1 MPLTLRAAA
10 SPHTAR
16 GILLMLVAVLF
27 FTTMDAVA
35 KGLVGGY
42 PVFQVIFFRFA
53 GQIVLVLLI
62 LRGATGPALRT
73 RFGRL
78 HLVRAVLQFATVTLF
93 FASLTY
99 IGLAEAQA
107 LTDINPVLITLGA
120 ALFLGERLGRDR
132 LLGVGLAMVGA
143 MIVIRPGSGV
153 LTLAALL
160 PIGAAICYAGSA
172 VITRRVGPFET
183 PWTSML
189 YTAGFGMLA
198 SGVTLPFLWVDIPPA
213 DLWRFAALGVLGTV
227 AQLCIIRSFSVAEAA
242 AVAPFAYAGILFAIG
257 WGIVLYGDYPDP
269 ATLLGAL
276 VIVSAGLYVWQRET
290 RAAGIGAVRRTRQ
303 NE

>member
-1 MPLTLRAAA
+1 M
-10 SPHTAR
+10 
-16 GILLMLVAVLF
+16 
-27 FTTMDAVA
+27 
-35 KGLVGGY
+35 
-42 PVFQVIFFRFA
+42 FQVVFFRFA

-73 RFGRL
+73 RFAGL
-78 HLVRAVLQFATVTLF
+78 HLARAVLQFATVALF

-132 LLGVGLAMVGA
+132 LFGVVLAMIGA

-153 LTLAALL
+153 LTLPALL
-160 PIGAAICYAGSA
+160 PIAAAVCYAGSA
-172 VITRRVGPFET
+172 LITRRVGPFET

-189 YTAGFGMLA
+189 YTAGFGTLA
-198 SGVTLPFLWVDIPPA
+198 SGVTLPVLWVDIDPA

-227 AQLCIIRSFSVAEAA
+227 AQLCIIRSFSLAEAA

-269 ATLLGAL
+269 ATILGAL
-276 VIVSAGLYVWQRET
+276 VIVSAGLYVWRQET
-290 RAAGIGAVRRTRQ
+290 RAARTGAA
-303 NE
+303 NEAG

>member
-1 MPLTLRAAA
+1 MPLPLPAAA
-10 SPHTAR
+10 ATHTAR
-16 GILLMLVAVLF
+16 GILLMVVAVLF

-42 PVFQVIFFRFA
+42 PLLQVIFFRFA

-73 RFGRL
+73 RFAGL
-78 HLVRAVLQFATVTLF
+78 HLARAVLQFATVTLF

-107 LTDINPVLITLGA
+107 LADINPVLITLGA

-132 LLGVGLAMVGA
+132 LFGVVLAMIGA

-153 LTLAALL
+153 LTLPALL
-160 PIGAAICYAGSA
+160 PVAAAVCYAGSA
-172 VITRRVGPFET
+172 LITRRVGPFET
-183 PWTSML
+183 PWTAMI
-189 YTAGFGMLA
+189 YTAAFGTLA
-198 SGVTLPFLWVDIPPA
+198 SGVILPVLWVDIDPA

-227 AQLCIIRSFSVAEAA
+227 AQLCIIRSFSLAEAA

-276 VIVSAGLYVWQRET
+276 VIVSAGLYVWRQET
-290 RAAGIGAVRRTRQ
+290 RAPRTAAPDEAG
-303 NE
+303 

>member
-53 GQIVLVLLI
+53 GQILLVLLI

-73 RFGRL
+73 RFGGL
-78 HLVRAVLQFATVTLF
+78 HLARAVLQFGTVTLF

-132 LLGVGLAMVGA
+132 LFGVLLAMIGA
-143 MIVIRPGSGV
+143 MIVIRPGAGV
-153 LTLAALL
+153 LTLPALL

-172 VITRRVGPFET
+172 LITRRVGPFET
-183 PWTSML
+183 PWTAML
-189 YTAGFGMLA
+189 YTAGFGVLA
-198 SGVTLPFLWVDIPPA
+198 SGV
-213 DLWRFAALGVLGTV
+213 
-227 AQLCIIRSFSVAEAA
+227 S
-242 AVAPFAYAGILFAIG
+242 
-257 WGIVLYGDYPDP
+257 
-269 ATLLGAL
+269 
-276 VIVSAGLYVWQRET
+276 VSARSGS
-290 RAAGIGAVRRTRQ
+290 GG
-303 NE
+303 

>member
-1 MPLTLRAAA
+1 MPLPPPVAAA
-10 SPHTAR
+10 HQNGR

-42 PVFQVIFFRFA
+42 PLFQVIFFRFA

-73 RFGRL
+73 RFGWL
-78 HLVRAVLQFATVTLF
+78 HLARSVLQFATITLF
-93 FASLTY
+93 FASLAH

-132 LLGVGLAMVGA
+132 VFGVVLAMIGA
-143 MIVIRPGSGV
+143 MIVIRPGSGM

-160 PIGAAICYAGSA
+160 PIAAAVCYAGSA
-172 VITRRVGPFET
+172 LITRRVGPYEA
-183 PWTSML
+183 PWTAML
-189 YTAGFGMLA
+189 YTAIFGVLA
-198 SGVTLPFLWVDIPPA
+198 SGVTLPFLWVGIAAP
-213 DLWRFAALGVLGTV
+213 DLWRFAALGVLGAV
-227 AQLCIIRSFSVAEAA
+227 AQLCIIRSFSLAEAA
-242 AVAPFAYAGILFAIG
+242 TVAPFAYAGILFAVL
-257 WGIVLYGDYPDP
+257 WGIVLYGDIPDR
-269 ATLLGAL
+269 ATILGAL
-276 VIVSAGLYVWQRET
+276 VIVSAGLYVWHRET
-290 RAAGIGAVRRTRQ
+290 RAARAGAADKAG
-303 NE
+303 